1 MKTALAIFFGSLLA
15 YVSYVIFSSWKN
27 QTGTV
32 WQRIL
37 GTANESATILW
48 AKFVAAIAI
57 IVGGMDYIADMVG
70 SPEVKEAIQGVIN
83 PKYVAGFL
91 LAVALITVIARKR
104 TM

>member
-1 MKTALAIFFGSLLA
+1 MKSALAIFFGSLLA
-15 YVSYVIFSSWKN
+15 YIAYVVFSAWKN

-57 IVGGMDYIADMVG
+57 IVGGMDYIADIIG
-70 SPEVKEAIQGVIN
+70 APEVKDAIQGVMN

-91 LAVALITVIARKR
+91 VAVALITVISRKR

>member
-1 MKTALAIFFGSLLA
+1 MKSALAIFFGSLLA
-15 YVSYVIFSSWKN
+15 YIAYVVSSAWKN

-57 IVGGMDYIADMVG
+57 IVGGMDYIADIIG
-70 SPEVKEAIQGVIN
+70 APEVKDAIQGVMN

-91 LAVALITVIARKR
+91 VAVALITVIARKR

>member
-1 MKTALAIFFGSLLA
+1 MKSALAIFFGSLLA
-15 YVSYVIFSSWKN
+15 YIAYVVFSAWKN

-37 GTANESATILW
+37 GMANESATILW

-57 IVGGMDYIADMVG
+57 IVGGMDYIADIIG
-70 SPEVKEAIQGVIN
+70 APEVKDAIQGVMN

-91 LAVALITVIARKR
+91 VAVALITVIARKR

>member
-1 MKTALAIFFGSLLA
+1 MKSALAIFFGSLLA
-15 YVSYVIFSSWKN
+15 YIAYVVFSAWKN

-57 IVGGMDYIADMVG
+57 IVGGMDYIADIIG
-70 SPEVKEAIQGVIN
+70 APEVKDAIQGVMN

-91 LAVALITVIARKR
+91 VAVALITVIARKR